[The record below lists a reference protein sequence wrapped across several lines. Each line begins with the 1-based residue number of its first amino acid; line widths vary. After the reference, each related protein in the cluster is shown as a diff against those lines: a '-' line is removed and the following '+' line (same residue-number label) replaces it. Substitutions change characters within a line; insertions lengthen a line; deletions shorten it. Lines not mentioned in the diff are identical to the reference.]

1 MVLSGLLVDER
12 KHGLG
17 GHTLITLV
25 RNKALGAEASRK
37 DGEPLLP
44 QVRPVADAGDHL
56 QVLTKLTLKF

>member
-17 GHTLITLV
+17 GHTLMTLV

-44 QVRPVADAGDHL
+44 QVRRWPTRAASYEP
-56 QVLTKLTLKF
+56 